1 MTLALKLGNW
11 EVANTVSVLNK
22 SFVGILNWEGGPMCK
37 EN

>member
-1 MTLALKLGNW
+1 MKLALKFGNW

-22 SFVGILNWEGGPMCK
+22 RFVGILNWEGGPLWE